1 MKEEIELWPT
11 ATKEWSD
18 ERPDIIT
25 DEHDDLISEE
35 DWI

>member
-1 MKEEIELWPT
+1 MNKETII
-11 ATKEWSD
+11 D

-25 DEHDDLISEE
+25 NDEHDDLVIREE

>member
-1 MKEEIELWPT
+1 MKSIET
-11 ATKEWSD
+11 IIDSD

-25 DEHDDLISEE
+25 DEHDDLVIREE